1 MRRIQL
7 GRIELGRSGLSVSP
21 VCLGCM
27 SFGTRDWRDWVLDE
41 ADSLRLLARAFDAGI
56 NFFDTANVY
65 SGGLS
70 ERVLGKFVRGRRRE
84 AVVIATKAYYPT
96 PDSPHPAGLSRAN
109 VLYSIDAS
117 LLRLGLDHVDIFQVH
132 RWDDATPVA
141 ETMQALAEVVK
152 AGKARFA
159 GASNM
164 RAWQLASAQLAARAI
179 GFSGFAT
186 MQHHYN
192 LLYREDERDLIPLCR
207 DQGIGLMCWSPL
219 ARGRLARGAGAV
231 TARAASDDVADTLYG
246 PPDDPILDALARVAA
261 ARGASPAQVTPAQV
275 TPAQVALAWI
285 MSRGIVPVVGATKD
299 RHVDDAVAAAGLAL
313 TADEVAALEQA
324 YTPRAL
330 SELPHNARNQAAP
343 HRLAAK
349 LAVELAGKA

>member
-1 MRRIQL
+1 
-7 GRIELGRSGLSVSP
+7 
-21 VCLGCM
+21 M

-70 ERVLGKFVRGRRRE
+70 ERVLGKFVRGLPRE
-84 AVVIATKAYYPT
+84 AVAIATKAYYPT

-109 VLYSIDAS
+109 ILYSIDAS
-117 LLRLGLDHVDIFQVH
+117 LRRLGLDHVDIFQVH

-164 RAWQLASAQLAARAI
+164 RAWQLASAQLAARDI
-179 GFSGFAT
+179 GFAGYAT

-192 LLYREDERDLIPLCR
+192 LVYREDERDLIPLCR

-219 ARGRLARGAGAV
+219 ARGRLARPVGAV
-231 TARAASDDVADTLYG
+231 TTRAASDDVADTLYG
-246 PPDDPILDALARVAA
+246 PPDDPILDAVTGVAA
-261 ARGASPAQVTPAQV
+261 VRGAS
-275 TPAQVALAWI
+275 PAQVALAWI
-285 MSRGIVPVVGATKD
+285 VGRGIVPVVGATKD